1 MTFRTPAARVKPY
14 RLCRLFTRGLPLPDT
29 QIALIST
36 DGSAETPRSLF
47 EPIAAA
53 WLHRYGVA
61 PTLIPVTPENLLLPA
76 EAKKASQWSAAVLA
90 PLCHPLSPKILMV
103 LDVLAQ
109 AMLPTLGLATT
120 PDSRLSSF
128 EPGAL
133 FVRGAS
139 DDPAETACILATLC
153 TRQDAVR
160 NLDQSLRLT
169 QSFQGEA
176 AAEIDR
182 LHQELLLAA
191 KVQRDFMPKE
201 MPRVPGLECSV
212 LFRPAGFV
220 SGDTYDVTVIDE
232 RYVSFFLADA
242 MGHGVPAALMTL
254 YIDGSLPRSEATP
267 DGYRIVQ
274 PAEAISRLNQELC
287 ESSAGPTRFVTAVYG
302 LVDLELGTITLA
314 VAGHPPPLRVGP
326 HGVRPVDVGGML
338 LGVMCDYEYEQTT
351 FRLDE
356 DELLVLYSDGVE
368 AAFAPKINPE
378 EKAERLKDPSQLP
391 TTLALFEHM
400 RAMRRGPALENLS
413 SAMDALARELD
424 QQLGSFHQEDDVSV
438 LSLQMLPRRAPL
450 APPPASAPAPA
461 VAEPEAT
468 DALLSR

>member
-1 MTFRTPAARVKPY
+1 MR
-14 RLCRLFTRGLPLPDT
+14 DT

-36 DGSAETPRSLF
+36 DDSGDSLHVRRLF

-53 WLHRYGVA
+53 WLHRYGFT
-61 PTLIPVTPENLLLPA
+61 PTLLPVTPESLLTPA
-76 EAKKASQWSAAVLA
+76 EAKKAAAWDAAVLG
-90 PLCHPLSPKILMV
+90 PLSHPVSPRILMV

-109 AMLPTLGLATT
+109 AMLPTLGLS
-120 PDSRLSSF
+120 DSADPRLSNF
-128 EPGAL
+128 EPGGL
-133 FVRGAS
+133 FLRADG
-139 DDPAETACILATLC
+139 DDPVETACILRTLC
-153 TRQDAVR
+153 ARQEAVR
-160 NLDQSLRLT
+160 NLNQSLSLT

-267 DGYRIVQ
+267 TGYRIVQ
-274 PAEAISRLNQELC
+274 PAEAVTRLNQELC
-287 ESSAGPTRFVTAVYG
+287 ESSAGPTRFVTAVCG
-302 LVDLELGTITLA
+302 LADLQLGTLTLA

-326 HGVRPVDVGGML
+326 SGVKPVEVGGML
-338 LGVMCDYEYEQTT
+338 LGVMADYEYEQET

-368 AAFAPKINPE
+368 AAFAPKIDPA
-378 EKAERLKDPSQLP
+378 EKAELLKDAGKLP
-391 TTLALFEHM
+391 ATLALFEHM
-400 RAMRRGPALENLS
+400 RSMRRGTALS
-413 SAMDALARELD
+413 SLAAAMDALGNDLD

-438 LSLQMLPRRAPL
+438 LALQMTPKRAPRQ
-450 APPPASAPAPA
+450 
-461 VAEPEAT
+461 PELDGVDHAAT
-468 DALLSR
+468 DAVLSR